1 MEIVILIVTSLILG
15 LLGKKVGL
23 ALVVGQLLAGII
35 LGPAGLNLLSYTHLL
50 ALLAEGGVL
59 LLMFNAGKETNVHGL
74 WQEGRMASAVAIS
87 GVVFPV
93 IAFYFTAIMLG
104 YGNQEAILWGITFAA
119 TSISI
124 TIAVLAEQKLL
135 AKRLGTVI
143 LGAAIL
149 DDLLALGMISIYTL
163 FAGTKGMNLSALLPV
178 LAFLLGLL
186 SQRLGVSNKLKL
198 TDTLGEYI
206 FYPIFFGS
214 IGLRIALGQT
224 DQTWPVLVGLIMLA
238 ILTKIFGAGL
248 GAYMTGADLKL
259 ATAIGAGMVSR
270 GEMALIIASLGLAAG
285 IVDQGVFSEL
295 VLVIIITTVIAPVIM
310 RPLFSKTDS

>member
-1 MEIVILIVTSLILG
+1 MEIIILIVASLVLG
-15 LLGKKVGL
+15 LLGKKMGL
-23 ALVVGQLLAGII
+23 ALVVGQLLAGIV
-35 LGPAGLNLLSYTHLL
+35 LGPAGLDLLSYTHLL
-50 ALLAEGGVL
+50 AILAEGGVL
-59 LLMFNAGKETNVHGL
+59 LLMFNAGKETNIRGL
-74 WQEGRMASAVAIS
+74 WQEGRMASAVAIL
-87 GVVFPV
+87 GVLFPV
-93 IAFYFTAIMLG
+93 VIFYFAAIILG

-124 TIAVLAEQKLL
+124 TIAVLAEQRLL

-149 DDLLALGMISIYTL
+149 DDFLALGMISIYTL
-163 FAGTKGMNLSALLPV
+163 FVGTKGMNLSALLP
-178 LAFLLGLL
+178 LFAFLIGLL
-186 SQRLGVSNKLKL
+186 GQRVIVSSKLKF
-198 TDTLGEYI
+198 TDTLGEYV

-224 DQTWPVLVGLIMLA
+224 DQTWPVLVGLIVLA

-248 GAYMTGADLKL
+248 GAYMTGANLKL

-295 VLVIIITTVIAPVIM
+295 VLVIIITTIMAPIIM
-310 RPLFSKTDS
+310 RPLFSKADS